1 MPKVAAFPLTRMLSH
16 VNVQIARVREALAAQ
31 VAFERLFEGVLAHV
45 NGQIARVR
53 ECLVADV
60 AFDALLARVYSLVH
74 R

>member
-1 MPKVAAFPLTRMLSH
+1 MLAH
-16 VNVQIARVREALAAQ
+16 VNVQIARVRETLSAQ
-31 VAFERLFEGVLAHV
+31 VALERLFEGVLAHV

-53 ECLVADV
+53 EGLVADV